1 MPRGE
6 QRAMLLLSLL
16 VILSLGA
23 RIGFRMLPAREPPG
37 MDQFQEEALT
47 IMAALAMSDS
57 LAGVRATNDSST
69 RPYRTRLHSG
79 QAAGPYYQKQTNRKV
94 FPINLN
100 EADSL
105 SLLPLPGIGPVFAG
119 RIVKYRNLLG
129 GFVDA
134 EQLIEV
140 YGMKRATL
148 ELVTRSI
155 YLDSS
160 LIRTLNIDSAGFREL
175 LRHPYLE
182 YEHVKALVNYRD
194 AMGHISTLKELSQ
207 NMILPDSVLDKVAPY
222 LEISSGE

>member
-16 VILSLGA
+16 VILSLGV
-23 RIGFRMLPAREPPG
+23 RIGFQMLPAREPPG
-37 MDQFQEEALT
+37 MDQFREEALA
-47 IMAALAMSDS
+47 IMAAQELSDS
-57 LAGVRATNDSST
+57 LAGLSKVDDSST
-69 RPYRTRLHSG
+69 RPYRARSYSR
-79 QAAGPYYQKQTNRKV
+79 QSAGPYYQKKPNPKLV
-94 FPINLN
+94 SINLN
-100 EADSL
+100 EADSA

-140 YGMKRATL
+140 YGMERTTV
-148 ELVTRSI
+148 ELVTRSL
-155 YLDSS
+155 YMDSS
-160 LIRTLNIDSAGFREL
+160 LIRTLNLDSAGFREL

-194 AMGHISTLKELSQ
+194 IMGHISTLEELSQ
-207 NMILPDSVLDKVAPY
+207 NMIIPDSVLDRVAPY